1 MALLDVNESQ
11 LTATNEQGD
20 IIFTITQLPDDVTHL
35 SIHAKTIKPQDIDEL
50 PVRLTIGRTWV
61 LDKDASG
68 AFRQYAPK
76 NHHNTKIIYSKL
88 NLLNINNA
96 KE

>member
-50 PVRLTIGRTWV
+50 
-61 LDKDASG
+61 LDSLSMALHDQTEG
-68 AFRQYAPK
+68 
-76 NHHNTKIIYSKL
+76 
-88 NLLNINNA
+88 
-96 KE
+96 E